1 MGSTILEETK
11 EDIHAAYKAN
21 SITKIGKETLYVFDR
36 MVHFMLSNF
45 KDRLKG
51 ITFESYDF
59 DFDNTYLRSKKN
71 MEHMLKI
78 IEFIKPTNFPL
89 SDFEFGKMK
98 VDLER
103 WYFLIGGKGMY
114 FEYREDYLITPKMAA
129 ESLGVS
135 NVTLNK
141 YMKEGLENIDTTSHN
156 KIPKHAVELW
166 QDPVYAIRMQMLAQG
181 KKIRN
186 QTTEARLKEVRD
198 EITELQKEYKAKNF
212 EEAMVQ
218 NNIINIDDMDDPADF
233 RNWQDLEE
241 EYGVLLTKL
250 IGESEFA

>member
-71 MEHMLKI
+71 MLKI

-98 VDLER
+98 LDLER
-103 WYFLIGGKGMY
+103 WYYLIGGKGMY

-156 KIPKHAVELW
+156 KIPKHALELW
-166 QDPVYAIRMQMLAQG
+166 QDPVYAIRMQMLAQ
-181 KKIRN
+181 
-186 QTTEARLKEVRD
+186 EVRD